1 MLKIALGMLLLLAP
15 VMAAAAADKPLPL
28 ATAEASA
35 KAHPKDANAWIQL
48 ARSRMYAGK
57 TEEAVDA
64 ASRAVALAPRLAEA
78 HYWLGNAYG
87 NRLGDVGMFGKLK
100 LAPKLRDA
108 FVRTI
113 ELDPGYIKARSNLI
127 EFYLQAPDMLG
138 GGVDKA
144 RAQAREI
151 GKRDKARGLLAQARI
166 AYHEKDTVA
175 ALKAYQGAAAAAT
188 DDPEVLYPVALAY
201 LYAERSED
209 ALPLLRS
216 A

>member
-1 MLKIALGMLLLLAP
+1 MRTVQERPAWPGLIERYRDRLP
-15 VMAAAAADKPLPL
+15 VGPATPVVTLHEGGTPLVP
-28 ATAEASA
+28 
-35 KAHPKDANAWIQL
+35 
-48 ARSRMYAGK
+48 
-57 TEEAVDA
+57 
-64 ASRAVALAPRLAEA
+64 APRLAEA

-113 ELDPGYIKARSNLI
+113 ELDPDYIKARSNLI

-151 GKRDKARGLLAQARI
+151 G
-166 AYHEKDTVA
+166 A
-175 ALKAYQGAAAAAT
+175 AKLPPLGDHGQGIG
-188 DDPEVLYPVALAY
+188 
-201 LYAERSED
+201 
-209 ALPLLRS
+209 PL
-216 A
+216 